1 MLTYADLIE
10 FEPPQSKI
18 LYLNNKTLILYGGD
32 TTDHVSIWRSAFQG
46 KGKNTDS
53 MTTAQIADAYAL
65 EFRNFRAKRAEMQ
78 VLTPL
83 GLTLKSYAAKRHQMS
98 DYQLS
103 ELDRKL
109 QESTRL
115 LEVIIAGV
123 DQTGAH
129 IFTIVDPGVPACH
142 DAFAFCAIGTGAYH
156 ARSQYMFL
164 NYTKVWSWNDCV
176 YATYA
181 AKRRAETAPGVGRET
196 VIVVVGGYET
206 PIVVNNSEMVKLKTV
221 YDEMANE
228 NDASFKQAL
237 QKLQN

>member
-1 MLTYADLIE
+1 MNSVLAPLSPKPSWQTSHRWVKPWQPKPDIRSQIPMTVCLAAICTHTNNQEVVIAASDCMLTYADLIE

-103 ELDRKL
+103 EL
-109 QESTRL
+109 
-115 LEVIIAGV
+115 
-123 DQTGAH
+123 
-129 IFTIVDPGVPACH
+129 
-142 DAFAFCAIGTGAYH
+142 
-156 ARSQYMFL
+156 
-164 NYTKVWSWNDCV
+164 
-176 YATYA
+176 
-181 AKRRAETAPGVGRET
+181 
-196 VIVVVGGYET
+196 
-206 PIVVNNSEMVKLKTV
+206 
-221 YDEMANE
+221 
-228 NDASFKQAL
+228 
-237 QKLQN
+237 